1 MKLDRL
7 IAAALAALMLVAAPI
22 EATAKPGQGNGQ
34 GHGRQHVQKQVQ
46 KPHGKSAPAM
56 LLRAAPHRA
65 EGGIAIA
72 GCPPGL
78 AKKSPACVPPGQA
91 KKAQARQFGSSVGQ
105 YVDLGRVHVISH
117 PGRYGLS
124 TPPRGNRYAI
134 VDGKL
139 VRVDEGSGQILSI
152 LRVID
157 AILD

>member
-7 IAAALAALMLVAAPI
+7 IAAALAALLVVAAPI
-22 EATAKPGQGNGQ
+22 ETTAKPGQGNGQ
-34 GHGRQHVQKQVQ
+34 GRHMSQNG
-46 KPHGKSAPAM
+46 HGKSSDR
-56 LLRAAPHRA
+56 LRAAPRRPDTSF
-65 EGGIAIA
+65 AIA

-91 KKAQARQFGSSVGQ
+91 KKAPARQYGNSVGQ
-105 YVDLGRVHVISH
+105 YVDLNRVHVISH

-134 VDGKL
+134 VDGRL
-139 VRVDEGSGQILSI
+139 VRVDAGSGQILSI
-152 LRVID
+152 LRIID